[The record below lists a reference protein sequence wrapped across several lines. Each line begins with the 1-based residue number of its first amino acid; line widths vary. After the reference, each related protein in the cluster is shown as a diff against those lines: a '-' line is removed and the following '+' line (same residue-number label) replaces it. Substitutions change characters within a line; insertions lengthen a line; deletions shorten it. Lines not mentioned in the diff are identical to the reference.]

1 MLNGSVVSKGIGI
14 GIAKVVSSQGSE
26 VMSAEEFMSAISG
39 MKPGA
44 VLVASHLTPYMV
56 GMLKEYSISG
66 IVCETGGMASH
77 SALAAKSMG
86 IPAVYDVAGATE
98 EIADGDTVIVDGS
111 SGYVYE
117 RPDSDI
123 VAGYTVKRKKYLAD
137 LEELKGYRN
146 LKTVMADGTEC
157 SIVCNA
163 SDILSVMHVI
173 DEGGEGIGLFRTENL
188 LSGEGRIPDE
198 EEQTRVY
205 SRIVSAM
212 KGKEVIVRTLDIGGD
227 KNMPFLNLEK
237 EDNPF
242 LGYRGV
248 RYSLGHRDIFTTQL
262 RAILRASAG
271 GKMSIMIPMVTC
283 VEEMRNIKSLIH
295 EIKTDLRDEGFEFDD
310 DIKVGATIETPSAAI
325 MADAL
330 ARECDFFSIGTN
342 DLIQYVMSADRGN
355 SRVAYL
361 QSVTQPSILR
371 LIKHTIDSAKAAG
384 IEVSVCGEAASDP
397 EVIPILA
404 GFGCRKFSV
413 NPLSVSEVR
422 RTLSE
427 WTVADAEGLAY
438 DILKIPVDQEIRDHI
453 HKIYKDRKS

>member
-14 GIAKVVSSQGSE
+14 GIAKVISSQGNE
-26 VMSAEEFMSAISG
+26 VMSNEEYIAAISD

-44 VLVASHLTPYMV
+44 VLVASRLTPYMV
-56 GMLKEYSISG
+56 GLLKDYSIAG
-66 IVCETGGMASH
+66 LVCENGGMASH
-77 SALAAKSMG
+77 SALVAKSMG
-86 IPAVYDVAGATE
+86 IPAVYDVVRATE

-111 SGYVYE
+111 NGYVYE
-117 RPDSDI
+117 RPDPQI
-123 VAGYTVKRKKYLAD
+123 VASYSAKRKKNLAD

-146 LKTVMADGTEC
+146 LKTVMADGTEA
-157 SIVCNA
+157 SVLCNA
-163 SDILSVMHVI
+163 SDILSVMHAI

-198 EEQTRVY
+198 DEQTRVY

-212 KGKEVIVRTLDIGGD
+212 KGKEVTVRTLDIGGD
-227 KNMPFLNLEK
+227 KSIPFLDLEK

-271 GKMSIMIPMVTC
+271 GNLSIMIPMITC
-283 VEEMRNIKSLIH
+283 IEEMRNIKSLIH
-295 EIKTDLRDEGFEFDD
+295 EIKSDLRDEGFDFND

-325 MADAL
+325 MADKL
-330 ARECDFFSIGTN
+330 AGECDFFSIGTN
-342 DLIQYVMSADRGN
+342 DLVQYVMSADRGN

-371 LIKHTIDSAKAAG
+371 LLKHIFDSAKSAG

-397 EVIPILA
+397 EVIPILV

-427 WTVADAEGLAY
+427 WSEEDARKLSS

-453 HKIYKDRKS
+453 HKVYKERKS

>member
-1 MLNGSVVSKGIGI
+1 
-14 GIAKVVSSQGSE
+14 
-26 VMSAEEFMSAISG
+26 MSNDEFTAAISG

-44 VLVASHLTPYMV
+44 VLVTSFLTPYMV
-56 GMLKEYSISG
+56 GVLKDYSIAG
-66 IVCETGGMASH
+66 LVCETGGMASH

-86 IPAVYDVAGATE
+86 IPTVYDVYGATE
-98 EIADGDTVIVDGS
+98 EIHDGDTVIVDGI
-111 SGYVYE
+111 GGDVYE
-117 RPDSDI
+117 RPDPDI
-123 VAGYTVKRKKYLAD
+123 VAVYSDKRKKYLAD
-137 LEELKGYRN
+137 LEDLKSYRN
-146 LKTVMADGTEC
+146 LKTVMADGTEAV
-157 SIVCNA
+157 IMCNA
-163 SDILSVMHVI
+163 SDILSVMHAI

-205 SRIVSAM
+205 SRIASAM

-227 KNMPFLNLEK
+227 KSIPFLELEK

-248 RYSLGHRDIFTTQL
+248 RYSLGHRDVFTTQL

-271 GKMSIMIPMVTC
+271 GNLSIMIPMVTC

-295 EIKTDLRDEGFEFDD
+295 EIKTDLRDEGFDFND

-325 MADAL
+325 IADML
-330 ARECDFFSIGTN
+330 AHECDFFSIGTN
-342 DLIQYVMSADRGN
+342 DLVQYVMSADRGN

-371 LIKHTIDSAKAAG
+371 MIKQTIDAARSAG
-384 IEVSVCGEAASDP
+384 IDISICGEAASDP
-397 EVIPILA
+397 EVIPIIA

-413 NPLSVSEVR
+413 NPRSVSEVR

-427 WTVADAEGLAY
+427 WTTADAEKLAS
-438 DILKIPVDQEIRDHI
+438 DILKIPVDQEIKEYL

>member
-1 MLNGSVVSKGIGI
+1 MLNGSEVSKGIGI
-14 GIAKVVSSQGSE
+14 GIAKVISSPESG
-26 VMSAEEFMSAISG
+26 VMSNDEFTAAISG

-44 VLVASHLTPYMV
+44 VLVTSFLTPYMV
-56 GMLKEYSISG
+56 GVLKDYSIAG
-66 IVCETGGMASH
+66 LVCETGGMASH

-86 IPAVYDVAGATE
+86 IPTVYDVYGATE
-98 EIADGDTVIVDGS
+98 EIHDGDTVIVDGIG
-111 SGYVYE
+111 GYVYE
-117 RPDSDI
+117 RPDPDI
-123 VAGYTVKRKKYLAD
+123 VAVYSDKRKKYLAD
-137 LEELKGYRN
+137 LEDLKSYRN
-146 LKTVMADGTEC
+146 LKTVMADGTEAV
-157 SIVCNA
+157 IMCNA
-163 SDILSVMHVI
+163 SDILSVMHAI

-205 SRIVSAM
+205 SRIASAM

-227 KNMPFLNLEK
+227 KSIPFLELEK

-248 RYSLGHRDIFTTQL
+248 RYSLGHRDVFTTQL

-271 GKMSIMIPMVTC
+271 GNLSIMIPMVTC

-295 EIKTDLRDEGFEFDD
+295 EIKTDLRDEGFDFND

-325 MADAL
+325 IADML
-330 ARECDFFSIGTN
+330 AHECDFFSIGTN
-342 DLIQYVMSADRGN
+342 DLVQYVMSADRGN

-371 LIKHTIDSAKAAG
+371 MIKQTIDAARSAG
-384 IEVSVCGEAASDP
+384 IDISICGEAASDP
-397 EVIPILA
+397 EVIPIIA

-413 NPLSVSEVR
+413 NPRSVSEVR

-427 WTVADAEGLAY
+427 WTTADAEKLAS
-438 DILKIPVDQEIRDHI
+438 DILKIPVDQEIKEYL

>member
-14 GIAKVVSSQGSE
+14 GIAKVISSQGNE
-26 VMSAEEFMSAISG
+26 VMSNEEYIAAISD

-44 VLVASHLTPYMV
+44 VLVASRLTPYLV
-56 GMLKEYSISG
+56 GLLKDYSIAG
-66 IVCETGGMASH
+66 LVCENGGMASH
-77 SALAAKSMG
+77 SALVAKSMG
-86 IPAVYDVAGATE
+86 IPAVYDVVRATE

-111 SGYVYE
+111 NGYVYE
-117 RPDSDI
+117 RPDPQI
-123 VAGYTVKRKKYLAD
+123 VASYSAKRKKYLAD

-146 LKTVMADGTEC
+146 LKTIMADGTEA
-157 SIVCNA
+157 SVLCNA
-163 SDILSVMHVI
+163 SDILSVMHAI

-198 EEQTRVY
+198 DEQTRVY

-212 KGKEVIVRTLDIGGD
+212 KGKEVTVRTLDIGGD
-227 KNMPFLNLEK
+227 KSIPFLDLEK

-271 GKMSIMIPMVTC
+271 GNLSIMIPMITC
-283 VEEMRNIKSLIH
+283 IEEMRNIKSLIH
-295 EIKTDLRDEGFEFDD
+295 EIKSDLRDEGFDFND

-325 MADAL
+325 MADKL
-330 ARECDFFSIGTN
+330 AGECDFFSIGTN
-342 DLIQYVMSADRGN
+342 DLVQYVMSADRGN

-371 LIKHTIDSAKAAG
+371 LLKHIFDSAKSAG

-427 WTVADAEGLAY
+427 WSEEDARKLSS

-453 HKIYKDRKS
+453 HKVYKERKS

>member
-1 MLNGSVVSKGIGI
+1 MLNGSEVSKGIGI
-14 GIAKVVSSQGSE
+14 GIAKVISSPESG
-26 VMSAEEFMSAISG
+26 VMSNDEFTAAISG

-44 VLVASHLTPYMV
+44 VLVTSFLTPYMV
-56 GMLKEYSISG
+56 GVLKDYSIAG
-66 IVCETGGMASH
+66 LVCETGGMASH

-86 IPAVYDVAGATE
+86 IPTVYDVYGATE
-98 EIADGDTVIVDGS
+98 EIHDGDTVIVDGIG
-111 SGYVYE
+111 GYVYE
-117 RPDSDI
+117 RPDPDI
-123 VAGYTVKRKKYLAD
+123 VAVYSDKRKKYLAD
-137 LEELKGYRN
+137 LEDLKSYRN
-146 LKTVMADGTEC
+146 LKTVMADGTEAV
-157 SIVCNA
+157 IMCNA
-163 SDILSVMHVI
+163 SDILSVMHAI

-205 SRIVSAM
+205 SRIASAM

-227 KNMPFLNLEK
+227 KSIPFLELEK

-248 RYSLGHRDIFTTQL
+248 RYSLGHRDVFTTQL

-271 GKMSIMIPMVTC
+271 GNLSIMIPMVTC

-295 EIKTDLRDEGFEFDD
+295 EIKTDLRDEGFDFND

-325 MADAL
+325 IADML
-330 ARECDFFSIGTN
+330 AHECDFFSIGTN
-342 DLIQYVMSADRGN
+342 DLVQYVMSADRGN

-371 LIKHTIDSAKAAG
+371 MIKQTIDAARSAG
-384 IEVSVCGEAASDP
+384 IDISICGEAASDP
-397 EVIPILA
+397 EVIPIIA

-413 NPLSVSEVR
+413 NPRSVSEVR

-427 WTVADAEGLAY
+427 WTAADAEKLAS
-438 DILKIPVDQEIRDHI
+438 DILKIPVDQEIKEYL

>member
-14 GIAKVVSSQGSE
+14 GIAKVISSQGNE
-26 VMSAEEFMSAISG
+26 VMSNEEYIAAISD

-44 VLVASHLTPYMV
+44 VLVASRLTPYMV
-56 GMLKEYSISG
+56 GLLKDYSIAG
-66 IVCETGGMASH
+66 LVCENGGMASH
-77 SALAAKSMG
+77 SALVAKSMG
-86 IPAVYDVAGATE
+86 IPAVYDVVRATE

-117 RPDSDI
+117 RPDPQI
-123 VAGYTVKRKKYLAD
+123 VASYSAKRKKNLAD

-146 LKTVMADGTEC
+146 LKTVMADGTEA
-157 SIVCNA
+157 SVLCNA
-163 SDILSVMHVI
+163 SDILSVMHAI

-198 EEQTRVY
+198 DEQTRVY

-212 KGKEVIVRTLDIGGD
+212 KGKEVTVRTLDIGGD
-227 KNMPFLNLEK
+227 KSIPFLDLEK

-271 GKMSIMIPMVTC
+271 GNLSIMIPMITC
-283 VEEMRNIKSLIH
+283 IEEMRNIKSLIH
-295 EIKTDLRDEGFEFDD
+295 EIKSDLRDEGFDFND

-325 MADAL
+325 MADKL
-330 ARECDFFSIGTN
+330 AGECDFFSIGTN
-342 DLIQYVMSADRGN
+342 DLVQYVMSADRGN

-371 LIKHTIDSAKAAG
+371 LLKHIFDSAKSAG

-397 EVIPILA
+397 EVIPILV

-427 WTVADAEGLAY
+427 WSEEDARKLSS

-453 HKIYKDRKS
+453 HKVYKERKS

>member
-1 MLNGSVVSKGIGI
+1 MLNGSIVSKGIGI
-14 GIAKVVSSQGSE
+14 GIAKVITSPAGD
-26 VMSAEEFMSAISG
+26 VMSNDEFISAISD

-44 VLVASHLTPYMV
+44 VLVASRLTPYMV
-56 GMLKEYSISG
+56 GLLKDYSIAG
-66 IVCETGGMASH
+66 LVCENGGMASH
-77 SALAAKSMG
+77 SALVAKSMG
-86 IPAVYDVAGATE
+86 IPAVYDVVRATE
-98 EIADGDTVIVDGS
+98 EIASGDTVIVDGTG
-111 SGYVYE
+111 GYVYE

-123 VAGYTVKRKKYLAD
+123 VASYSVKRKKYLAD

-146 LKTVMADGTEC
+146 LKTVMADGTEATV
-157 SIVCNA
+157 VCNA
-163 SDILSVMHVI
+163 SDILSVMHVM

-212 KGKEVIVRTLDIGGD
+212 KGKEVTVRTLDIGGD
-227 KNMPFLNLEK
+227 KNIPFLDLEK

-248 RYSLGHRDIFTTQL
+248 RYSLGHRDIFTTQH

-271 GKMSIMIPMVTC
+271 GNLSIMIPMVTC
-283 VEEMRNIKSLIH
+283 IEEMRNIKSLIN
-295 EIKTDLRDEGFEFDD
+295 EIKTDLRDEGFEFND

-325 MADAL
+325 MADML

-342 DLIQYVMSADRGN
+342 DLVQYVMSADRGN
-355 SRVAYL
+355 SKVAYL
-361 QSVTQPSILR
+361 QSLTQPSILR
-371 LIKHTIDSAKAAG
+371 LIKHIIDSAQNAG

-413 NPLSVSEVR
+413 NPLSVTEVR

-427 WTVADAEGLAY
+427 WTVADSEKLAS
-438 DILKIPVDQEIRDHI
+438 DILKMPVDQEIRDYI

>member
-1 MLNGSVVSKGIGI
+1 MLNGSEVSKGIGI
-14 GIAKVVSSQGSE
+14 GIAKVISSPESG
-26 VMSAEEFMSAISG
+26 VMSNDEFSAAISG

-44 VLVASHLTPYMV
+44 VLVTSFLTPYMV
-56 GMLKEYSISG
+56 GVLKDYSIAG
-66 IVCETGGMASH
+66 LVCETGGMASH

-86 IPAVYDVAGATE
+86 IPTVYDVYGATE
-98 EIADGDTVIVDGS
+98 EIHDGDTVIVDGIG
-111 SGYVYE
+111 GYVYE
-117 RPDSDI
+117 RPDPDI
-123 VAGYTVKRKKYLAD
+123 VAVYSDKRKKYLAD
-137 LEELKGYRN
+137 LEDLKSYRN
-146 LKTVMADGTEC
+146 LKTFMADGTEAV
-157 SIVCNA
+157 IMCNA
-163 SDILSVMHVI
+163 SDILSVMHAI

-205 SRIVSAM
+205 SRIASAM

-227 KNMPFLNLEK
+227 KSIPFLELEK

-248 RYSLGHRDIFTTQL
+248 RYSLGHRDVFTTQL

-271 GKMSIMIPMVTC
+271 GNLSIMIPMVTC

-295 EIKTDLRDEGFEFDD
+295 EIKTDLRDEGFDFND

-325 MADAL
+325 IADML
-330 ARECDFFSIGTN
+330 AHECDFFSIGTN
-342 DLIQYVMSADRGN
+342 DLVQYVMSADRGN

-371 LIKHTIDSAKAAG
+371 MIKQTIDAARAAG
-384 IEVSVCGEAASDP
+384 IDISICGEAASDP
-397 EVIPILA
+397 EVIPIIA

-413 NPLSVSEVR
+413 NPRSVSEVR

-427 WTVADAEGLAY
+427 WTTADAEKLAS
-438 DILKIPVDQEIRDHI
+438 DILKIPVDQEIKEYL

>member
-14 GIAKVVSSQGSE
+14 GIAKVISSQGNE
-26 VMSAEEFMSAISG
+26 VMSNEEYIAAISD

-44 VLVASHLTPYMV
+44 VLVASRLTPYLV
-56 GMLKEYSISG
+56 GLLKDYSIAG
-66 IVCETGGMASH
+66 LVCENGGMASH
-77 SALAAKSMG
+77 SALVAKSMG
-86 IPAVYDVAGATE
+86 IPAVYDVVRATE

-111 SGYVYE
+111 NGYVYE
-117 RPDSDI
+117 RPDPQI
-123 VAGYTVKRKKYLAD
+123 VASYSAKRKKYLAD
-137 LEELKGYRN
+137 LEELKEYRN
-146 LKTVMADGTEC
+146 LKTVMADGTEA
-157 SIVCNA
+157 SVLCNA
-163 SDILSVMHVI
+163 SDILSVMHAI

-198 EEQTRVY
+198 DEQTRVY

-212 KGKEVIVRTLDIGGD
+212 KGKEVTVRTLDIGGD
-227 KNMPFLNLEK
+227 KSIPFLDLEK

-271 GKMSIMIPMVTC
+271 GNLSIMIPMITC
-283 VEEMRNIKSLIH
+283 IEEMRNIKSLIH
-295 EIKTDLRDEGFEFDD
+295 EIKSDLRDEGFDFND

-325 MADAL
+325 MADKL
-330 ARECDFFSIGTN
+330 AGECDFFSIGTN
-342 DLIQYVMSADRGN
+342 DLVQYVMSADRGN

-371 LIKHTIDSAKAAG
+371 LLKHIFDSAKSAG

-427 WTVADAEGLAY
+427 WSEEDARKLSS

-453 HKIYKDRKS
+453 HKVYKERKS

>member
-14 GIAKVVSSQGSE
+14 GIAKVISSQGNE
-26 VMSAEEFMSAISG
+26 VMSNEEYIAAISD

-44 VLVASHLTPYMV
+44 VLVASRLTPYLV
-56 GMLKEYSISG
+56 GLLKDYSIAG
-66 IVCETGGMASH
+66 LVCENGGMASH
-77 SALAAKSMG
+77 SALVAKSMG
-86 IPAVYDVAGATE
+86 IPAVYDVVRATE

-111 SGYVYE
+111 NGYVYE
-117 RPDSDI
+117 RPDPEI
-123 VAGYTVKRKKYLAD
+123 VASYSAKRKKYLAD

-146 LKTVMADGTEC
+146 LKTVMADGTC
-157 SIVCNA
+157 ASVLCNA
-163 SDILSVMHVI
+163 SDILSVMHAI

-198 EEQTRVY
+198 DEQTRVF

-212 KGKEVIVRTLDIGGD
+212 KGKEVTVRTLDIGGD
-227 KNMPFLNLEK
+227 KSIPFLDLEK

-271 GKMSIMIPMVTC
+271 GNLSIMIPMITC
-283 VEEMRNIKSLIH
+283 IEEMRNIKSLIH
-295 EIKTDLRDEGFEFDD
+295 EIKSDLRDEGFDFND

-325 MADAL
+325 MADKL
-330 ARECDFFSIGTN
+330 AGECDFFSIGTN
-342 DLIQYVMSADRGN
+342 DLVQYVMSADRGN

-371 LIKHTIDSAKAAG
+371 LLKHIFDSAKSAG

-427 WTVADAEGLAY
+427 WSEEDARKLSS
-438 DILKIPVDQEIRDHI
+438 DILKIPTDQEIRDHI
-453 HKIYKDRKS
+453 HKVYKGRKS

>member
-14 GIAKVVSSQGSE
+14 GIAKVISSQGNE
-26 VMSAEEFMSAISG
+26 VMSNEEYIAAISD

-44 VLVASHLTPYMV
+44 VLVASRLTPYLV
-56 GMLKEYSISG
+56 GLLKDYSIAG
-66 IVCETGGMASH
+66 LVCENGGMASH
-77 SALAAKSMG
+77 SALVAKSMG
-86 IPAVYDVAGATE
+86 IPAVYDVVRATE

-111 SGYVYE
+111 NGYVYE
-117 RPDSDI
+117 RPDPEI
-123 VAGYTVKRKKYLAD
+123 VASYSAKRKKYLAD

-146 LKTVMADGTEC
+146 LKTVMADGTC
-157 SIVCNA
+157 ASVLCNA
-163 SDILSVMHVI
+163 SDILSVMHAI

-198 EEQTRVY
+198 DEQTRVY

-212 KGKEVIVRTLDIGGD
+212 KGKEVTVRTLDIGGD
-227 KNMPFLNLEK
+227 KSIPFLDLEK

-271 GKMSIMIPMVTC
+271 GNLSIMIPMITC
-283 VEEMRNIKSLIH
+283 IEEMRNIKSLIH
-295 EIKTDLRDEGFEFDD
+295 EIKSDLRDEGFDFND

-325 MADAL
+325 MADKL
-330 ARECDFFSIGTN
+330 AGECDFFSIGTN
-342 DLIQYVMSADRGN
+342 DLVQYVMSADRGN

-371 LIKHTIDSAKAAG
+371 LLKHIFDSAKSAG

-427 WTVADAEGLAY
+427 WSEEDARKLSS
-438 DILKIPVDQEIRDHI
+438 DILKIPTDQEIRDHI
-453 HKIYKDRKS
+453 HKVYKGRKS